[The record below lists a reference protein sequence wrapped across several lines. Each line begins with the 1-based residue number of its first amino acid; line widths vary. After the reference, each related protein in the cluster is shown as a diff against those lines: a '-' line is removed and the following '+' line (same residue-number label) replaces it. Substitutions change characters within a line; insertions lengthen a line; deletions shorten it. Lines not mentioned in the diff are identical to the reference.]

1 MCTVEAD
8 NVVFGLVWVLARFVG
23 ESEEPEP
30 VSAVLD
36 LVELCTVE
44 AAIEVLGAFLLDD
57 PALDDS
63 PGLESESF
71 ESCALL
77 LESDGP
83 SLSELPMSAR

>member
-1 MCTVEAD
+1 MCTVEAES
-8 NVVFGLVWVLARFVG
+8 VVFPFVG
-23 ESEEPEP
+23 ESDGPEP
-30 VSAVLD
+30 VSAVPD

-63 PGLESESF
+63 PELVSESF

-77 LESDGP
+77 LEADGP